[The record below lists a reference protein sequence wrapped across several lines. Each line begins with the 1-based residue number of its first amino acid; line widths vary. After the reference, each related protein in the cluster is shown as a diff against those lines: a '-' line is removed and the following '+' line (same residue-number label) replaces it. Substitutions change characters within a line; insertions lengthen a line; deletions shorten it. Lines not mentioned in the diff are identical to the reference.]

1 MKNHDCPVCK
11 SNTPT
16 NPRYPAAVCRSCVTR
31 ATDGAGRTVELF
43 NAGFTGGFL
52 AQYADGTAAD
62 DVTNSKTVYIDGSP
76 YHADEGH
83 MGGIVVT
90 PAAAAA

>member
-1 MKNHDCPVCK
+1 M
-11 SNTPT
+11 
-16 NPRYPAAVCRSCVTR
+16 
-31 ATDGAGRTVELF
+31 
-43 NAGFTGGFL
+43 